1 MQTESNNAYRNDPLF
16 PPVPKGYHERMEQ
29 VLEALPVDEKHTVCV
44 PKKRGIILLAAA
56 IAALLAVGTA
66 VAVSMST
73 REQLNEVVEQRIEQ
87 SDDERYQK
95 ARELAISRIDAD
107 GYPHVIPLEGTAEL
121 DGVTLK
127 LVSIEVCGYEA
138 NLRYTLESDT
148 VGFVPALSDPDFR
161 EDREIQK
168 TVAAFDTLCAYGE
181 DACGFVLNVEGVDYH
196 AYHGDSV
203 AASGMDH
210 DGVCTVRFLNFPWKL
225 ENGTHLTFSGTL
237 YRCDTEGT
245 RLSEI
250 GSFSIPFVYN
260 YTAELREAEI
270 DGMARE
276 YMKYADQRDAA
287 VHDTLSGLP
296 ENATRIDAV
305 AGKTTYLDVSADEEG
320 VLLGLEQRFTETGWI
335 DYTYFCMNG
344 YDVAEEELANEIAP
358 DKQSAT
364 KLLRLPYYADRQYIG
379 DVVTIGCVRSINKL
393 IPLEP
398 EGWMNSDE
406 YEDTVFVFRYNLLTG
421 EVTLPKDDA
430 ERDAWFTPHTFPMD
444 NGDQVY
450 SFKGRYDVWDV
461 EDVSDTQNGTTVR
474 IGRVAFTPDG
484 ELCIVYRAENL
495 ACEVIAWETLPKA
508 VTIDG
513 VEVKARRFLE
523 EDGFRLADDRIAE
536 ILNTYDMS
544 KTRWITDC
552 WNMKL
557 PKRRDMY
564 DGPITIEIKDWD
576 LYDLNKQGEREYVG
590 TFSFTFT
597 IPVDDA
603 SYRMMSAGSFTNL
616 NEH

>member
-1 MQTESNNAYRNDPLF
+1 
-16 PPVPKGYHERMEQ
+16 
-29 VLEALPVDEKHTVCV
+29 
-44 PKKRGIILLAAA
+44 
-56 IAALLAVGTA
+56 
-66 VAVSMST
+66 
-73 REQLNEVVEQRIEQ
+73 
-87 SDDERYQK
+87 
-95 ARELAISRIDAD
+95 
-107 GYPHVIPLEGTAEL
+107 
-121 DGVTLK
+121 
-127 LVSIEVCGYEA
+127 
-138 NLRYTLESDT
+138 
-148 VGFVPALSDPDFR
+148 
-161 EDREIQK
+161 
-168 TVAAFDTLCAYGE
+168 
-181 DACGFVLNVEGVDYH
+181 
-196 AYHGDSV
+196 
-203 AASGMDH
+203 MD
-210 DGVCTVRFLNFPWKL
+210 
-225 ENGTHLTFSGTL
+225 
-237 YRCDTEGT
+237 
-245 RLSEI
+245 
-250 GSFSIPFVYN
+250 
-260 YTAELREAEI
+260 
-270 DGMARE
+270 
-276 YMKYADQRDAA
+276 
-287 VHDTLSGLP
+287 
-296 ENATRIDAV
+296 
-305 AGKTTYLDVSADEEG
+305 
-320 VLLGLEQRFTETGWI
+320 
-335 DYTYFCMNG
+335 G
-344 YDVAEEELANEIAP
+344 YDVADEELASEIAP
-358 DKQSAT
+358 DQQSAT

-461 EDVSDTQNGTTVR
+461 EGVSDTQNGTTVR

-513 VEVKARRFLE
+513 VEVKAHRFLE

-564 DGPITIEIKDWD
+564 DGPITIEIKDWE

>member
-1 MQTESNNAYRNDPLF
+1 M
-16 PPVPKGYHERMEQ
+16 
-29 VLEALPVDEKHTVCV
+29 
-44 PKKRGIILLAAA
+44 
-56 IAALLAVGTA
+56 
-66 VAVSMST
+66 
-73 REQLNEVVEQRIEQ
+73 
-87 SDDERYQK
+87 
-95 ARELAISRIDAD
+95 
-107 GYPHVIPLEGTAEL
+107 IPLEGTAEL

-127 LVSIEVCGYEA
+127 LVSIEVYGYEA

-148 VGFVPALSDPDFR
+148 IGFVPALSDPDMR
-161 EDREIQK
+161 EDRGIQK

-203 AASGMDH
+203 AASGMGH
-210 DGVCTVRFLNFPWKL
+210 DGVCTVRFLEFPWKL

-237 YRCDTEGT
+237 YRCDTQGK

-250 GSFSIPFVYN
+250 GSFAIPFVYN

-270 DGMARE
+270 DAMARA
-276 YMKYADQRDAA
+276 YMEFADQRDAA

-320 VLLGLEQRFTETGWI
+320 VLLGLEERFTEIGWI

-358 DKQSAT
+358 DQQSAT

-406 YEDTVFVFRYNLLTG
+406 YEDTVFVFR
-421 EVTLPKDDA
+421 
-430 ERDAWFTPHTFPMD
+430 
-444 NGDQVY
+444 
-450 SFKGRYDVWDV
+450 FKGRYDVWDV

-513 VEVKARRFLE
+513 VEVKAHRFLE
-523 EDGFRLADDRIAE
+523 EDGFRLADDRITE
-536 ILNTYDMS
+536 IINTYDMS
-544 KTRWITDC
+544 RTRWITDC
-552 WNMKL
+552 WDMKL

-564 DGPITIEIKDWD
+564 DGPITIEIKDWE

-597 IPVDDA
+597 VPVDDA